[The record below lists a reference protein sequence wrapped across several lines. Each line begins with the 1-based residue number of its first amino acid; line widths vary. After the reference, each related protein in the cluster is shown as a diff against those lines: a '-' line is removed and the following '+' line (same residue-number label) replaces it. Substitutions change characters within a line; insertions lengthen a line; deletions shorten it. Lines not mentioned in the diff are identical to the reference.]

1 MAGREYLM
9 YYAKRLVKTKRN
21 LAVAQRFDAHNP
33 NWAWP
38 ANYGKGFKGRTKL
51 LEFLYGELADVMQ
64 DVQKF
69 LDEYANRVAPLPARR
84 YRRYSDN
91 NARVTLGEGA
101 KKSSLK

>member
-1 MAGREYLM
+1 MM
-9 YYAKRLVKTKRN
+9 YYAQRLVKTKRN

-33 NWAWP
+33 GWTWP
-38 ANYGKGFKGRTKL
+38 ANYGKATGRTKL

-91 NARVTLGEGA
+91 ESRVTLGEGA